1 MDINS
6 EESDEYNY
14 KLFDQEANFSVPQLV
29 NMKDPEEVAKVISVN
44 LHDPEAVDRLEDPG
58 LVAHMNKARE
68 QLLNTCPEELDMQ
81 ATHLDNRVKFSQ
93 ISVFLQDLRGE
104 FDSIYST
111 LHAVEARGNMSLLKI
126 LMSNEDALVKKL
138 NETIKN
144 ITILR
149 RSYDSLMLGVF
160 D

>member
-14 KLFDQEANFSVPQLV
+14 KLFDQSTCRPQLV
-29 NMKDPEEVAKVISVN
+29 NVKDLEEVAKVISVN
-44 LHDPEAVDRLEDPG
+44 LHDPDAVDRLEDPG
-58 LVAHMNKARE
+58 LIAHMNKARD
-68 QLLNTCPEELDMQ
+68 QFLNTCPEEIDIQ
-81 ATHLDNRVKFSQ
+81 STHIDNRIKFSQ

-111 LHAVEARGNMSLLKI
+111 LHAIEARGNLSLLKI
-126 LMSNEDALVKKL
+126 LMSNEDALIKKL

-149 RSYDSLMLGVF
+149 RSYDSLMVNIF